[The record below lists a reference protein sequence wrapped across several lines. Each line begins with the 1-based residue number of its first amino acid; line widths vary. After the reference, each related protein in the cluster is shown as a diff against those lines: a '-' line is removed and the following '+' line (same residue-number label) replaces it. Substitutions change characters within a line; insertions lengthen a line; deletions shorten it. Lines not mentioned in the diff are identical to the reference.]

1 MIRAAIYCRVST
13 DNQEA
18 EGTSLQTQL
27 EACLAYCQGKGYNV
41 AHRFSET
48 YSGLT
53 PDRPKLNELRELVRN
68 DYIDVAVVYCLDR
81 LSRDPVHGVII
92 IEELENHH
100 VTLEAVTETV
110 DSSEIGKL
118 ITYIRGFASKL
129 EAQKIR
135 ERTMRGRK
143 ARALSGK
150 IPAVG
155 RLYGYTYMPGKGQG
169 EGIRYINEDQAK
181 WVREMYRWLVEE
193 NLSTDKITY
202 RLRESNV
209 QTPSGKG
216 WWLRS
221 TVCSI
226 LKNHAYYG
234 KTYVFTRTCGEPGY
248 KMKDRTKRKNTG
260 VIWKPRQEWIE
271 ISGATPA
278 IISEELFNEAQKCL
292 KQNRRLSAKNSTHDY
307 LLRGH
312 VFCARCGRTY
322 SGEQGT
328 KIRNGKRYYYPYYG
342 CIGKRKRITPILC
355 DNKQYATKR
364 LEDLVWAEV
373 EKVLNQPEI
382 IIAELDR
389 AREGHDERV
398 LDNELDRINTVL
410 DNRTKQKDRIWKA
423 FAITGDEVKFKKE
436 ISEIDKNIKEL
447 ETQISDTEKQIAANE
462 LLVLNAGNIE
472 ETCAALSR
480 KIKSL
485 DFNDKRLAIQALQI
499 RVLVDGDSITING
512 AIPVDVSRTVNTAS
526 VSRYPVTGQL
536 LISSAGH
543 SLSLG
548 P

>member
-1 MIRAAIYCRVST
+1 MKAAIYCRVST

-27 EACLAYCQGKGYNV
+27 EACLRHCHDNGYEV
-41 AHRFSET
+41 SHRFSET

-53 PDRPKLNELRELVRN
+53 LDRPKLNELRELVRAG
-68 DYIDVAVVYCLDR
+68 DIGIVLVYCLDR
-81 LSRDPVHGVII
+81 LSRDPVHGVMI
-92 IEELENHH
+92 IEELERHH

-110 DSSEIGKL
+110 DSSEMGKL

-143 ARALSGK
+143 ARALSGRL
-150 IPAVG
+150 PAVG

-181 WVREMYRWLVEE
+181 WVREIYRWLVEE

-202 RLRESNV
+202 RLRELNV
-209 QTPSGKG
+209 PTPSGNG

-221 TVCSI
+221 TVCKI

-234 KTYVFTRTCGEPGY
+234 KTYVFTRTYGEPGF
-248 KMKDRTKRKNTG
+248 KLKAVTKTKNTG
-260 VIWKPRQEWIE
+260 VIWKPRQEWLE

-278 IISEELFNEAQKCL
+278 IISEELFDEAQKCL
-292 KQNRRLSAKNSTHDY
+292 TQNRRLSVKNNKHDY

-322 SGEQGT
+322 SGEQGA

-342 CIGKRKRITPILC
+342 CMGKRKRITPIPC

-382 IIAELDR
+382 ILSELDR
-389 AREGHDERV
+389 AREGHDEGV
-398 LDNELDRINTVL
+398 LENELDRINTVL
-410 DNRTKQKDRIWKA
+410 GNRNRQKDRIWRA

-436 ISEIDKNIKEL
+436 ISAIDRDIKEH
-447 ETQISDTEKQIAANE
+447 EIKKSDTEKRIAANE
-462 LLVLNAGNIE
+462 HLVLNAESIE
-472 ETCAALSR
+472 ETCIALSR

-512 AIPVDVSRTVNTAS
+512 AIPVDVSRTANTAS
-526 VSRYPVTGQL
+526 GMHAP
-536 LISSAGH
+536 
-543 SLSLG
+543 
-548 P
+548 

>member
-1 MIRAAIYCRVST
+1 MV
-13 DNQEA
+13 
-18 EGTSLQTQL
+18 
-27 EACLAYCQGKGYNV
+27 
-41 AHRFSET
+41 
-48 YSGLT
+48 
-53 PDRPKLNELRELVRN
+53 
-68 DYIDVAVVYCLDR
+68 VVYCLDR

-110 DSSEIGKL
+110 DGSEMGKL
-118 ITYIRGFASKL
+118 ISYIRGFASKI

-150 IPAVG
+150 LPAVG

-202 RLRESNV
+202 RLRELNV

-226 LKNHAYYG
+226 LKNHAYCG
-234 KTYVFTRTCGEPGY
+234 KTYVFTCTYGEPGY
-248 KMKDRTKRKNTG
+248 KVKGMTKRKNTG

-271 ISGATPA
+271 IPGATPA

-292 KQNRRLSAKNSTHDY
+292 KQNRRLSVKNSKHDY

-312 VFCARCGRTY
+312 VSCARCGRTY
-322 SGEQGT
+322 SGEQGA

-342 CIGKRKRITPILC
+342 CVGKRKRITPIPC
-355 DNKQYATKR
+355 DNKQYATTR

-373 EKVLNQPEI
+373 EKVLAQPEI
-382 IIAELDR
+382 IISELDR
-389 AREGHDERV
+389 AKEGYAEKV
-398 LDNELDRINTVL
+398 LEKELDRINIVL

-423 FAITGDEVKFKKE
+423 FAITGDEVKFKQE
-436 ISEIDKNIKEL
+436 ISEVDKEIKGL
-447 ETQISDTEKQIAANE
+447 EIQKSDTEKQIIANE
-462 LLVLNAGNIE
+462 ELVLNAGSIE
-472 ETCAALSR
+472 DTCAALSR

-485 DFNDKRLAIQALQI
+485 DFNDKKLALQALQV
-499 RVLVDGDSITING
+499 RVLVDGDSIIING
-512 AIPVDVSRTVNTAS
+512 AIPVDVGRTVNTAS
-526 VSRYPVTGQL
+526 E
-536 LISSAGH
+536 
-543 SLSLG
+543 
-548 P
+548 